1 MLQLAYDALQS
12 GNPARAEQICRQ
24 LLAAQPDNEG
34 GLLLLALGLV
44 ALEREAEA
52 MPLFEKLTELN
63 PGSSGHWTNLGS
75 SRRSQGLPEQA
86 EAAYKRAAELDPT
99 DGNALFNLGLL
110 AYERGEFLSSRDF
123 LMRAVEHSIDDAG
136 IRAEAANAQ
145 FACGNSAAAERLLEH
160 WQRWS
165 ANDPLALA
173 QVGWV
178 YAKLGQAEDA
188 QQALD
193 AAATILPAH
202 PRIQVR
208 RVAFLER
215 ANRLDE
221 ARTLLST
228 IDTTAV
234 GREGLNEDLK
244 IVRAQL
250 VGRGDDLALALQ
262 LHEEIV
268 EGQAAARRNPELLT
282 AIGRLHDK
290 AGDTRLA
297 MNWFNRAHQL
307 QIEELRERSPKWF
320 GPDADPLEITRHR
333 INAELRRDWLPV
345 EAPDAAASPIFIV
358 GFPRSGT
365 TMLETMLDAHPQL
378 AGMDER
384 TFLQDVVDEIRKAGM
399 NYPEDLGRLD
409 DAMCTR
415 LRGVYW
421 NLVRTRARVD
431 PAKRLVDK
439 NPLNILRLPLITRL
453 FPNAKII
460 LALRHPCDV
469 VLSNFMQTFRT
480 PAYVAIT
487 ATIESTAR
495 GYADTFDFWL
505 DQVGVLEPDVLEL
518 RYEDVVD
525 DIDAQSRRIADF
537 LQIPWDARMVDFH
550 VRAKE
555 RGYIATPSYHQVVE
569 PINRKGVARWERY
582 RSYLEPAIPHLQ
594 PYLDRWDYAV
604 EPATDDSKS

>member
-1 MLQLAYDALQS
+1 MFQLAYDALQS
-12 GNPARAEQICRQ
+12 GNPARAESICRQ
-24 LLAAQPDNEG
+24 LLASDPDNEG
-34 GLLLLALGLV
+34 ALMLLALSCV
-44 ALEREAEA
+44 ALEREPEA
-52 MPLFEKLTELN
+52 LPLFERLTELN

-75 SRRSQGLPEQA
+75 SRRSQGFSTQA
-86 EAAYKRAAELDPT
+86 EAAYRRAAEIDPT

-110 AYERGEFLSSRDF
+110 AYERGEFLSSRDY
-123 LMRAVEHSIDDAG
+123 LMRAVEHAFDDAG

-145 FACGNSAAAERLLEH
+145 FACGNSAAAERLLER
-160 WQRWS
+160 WQEWS

-178 YAKLGQAEDA
+178 YAKLGQADDA

-193 AAATILPAH
+193 AAARMLPLH

-228 IDTTAV
+228 IDMTAV
-234 GREGLNEDLK
+234 AREGLNEDVQ
-244 IVRAQL
+244 IMRAQL
-250 VGRGDDLALALQ
+250 VGRGDDLQLALQ
-262 LHEEIV
+262 LHESIV

-290 AGDTRLA
+290 LGDTTRA
-297 MNWFNRAHQL
+297 MEWFKRAHQL

-320 GPDADPLEITRHR
+320 ETGADPLDITRHR
-333 INAELRRDWLPV
+333 ITAELRQDWQPV
-345 EAPDAAASPIFIV
+345 SAPEASASPIFIV

-365 TMLETMLDAHPQL
+365 TMLETMLDAHPEL

-399 NYPEDLGRLD
+399 TYPEDLGKLD
-409 DAMCTR
+409 DALCER
-415 LRGVYW
+415 LRGLYW

-431 PAKRLVDK
+431 PSKRLVDK

-505 DQVGVLEPDVLEL
+505 DQVAVLKPDVLEL
-518 RYEDVVD
+518 RYEDVVE
-525 DIDAQSRRIADF
+525 DIDAQSRRIAEF
-537 LQIPWDARMVDFH
+537 LGIPWDPRMVDFH

-569 PINRKGVARWERY
+569 PINRKGIARWERY
-582 RSYLEPAIPHLQ
+582 RSDLEPAIPHLQ
-594 PYLDRWDYAV
+594 RYLDRWDYEVPPAPV
-604 EPATDDSKS
+604 EPNS